1 MEEGDIQVKAN
12 LKRRKNI
19 KKIIAEGSTAFGTM
33 DDWIFGEAVRK
44 KLEMELPAALGDF
57 DFPES
62 RRYVGKGS
70 ASYSALMQYLT
81 GCFVAYEAEIARLN
95 GIIRTLKLENA
106 QLKAGEA
113 PNKAASHLSG
123 GTCTTTV
130 GEWSA
135 RTLRRQSKA
144 FTDAILKEAGGCDVK
159 AIALA
164 REVLRKLDAEEE
176 GYQKE
181 TMVNSAIVLALKNFY
196 VQVII
201 LPYPEPEYRSIIAR

>member
-1 MEEGDIQVKAN
+1 M
-12 LKRRKNI
+12 
-19 KKIIAEGSTAFGTM
+19 
-33 DDWIFGEAVRK
+33 
-44 KLEMELPAALGDF
+44 PAALGDF

-70 ASYSALMQYLT
+70 VPYSALMQYLN

-95 GIIRTLKLENA
+95 GVIRSLRSENA
-106 QLKAGEA
+106 QLKVGEA

-123 GTCTTTV
+123 STSTTTF

-144 FTDAILKEAGGCDVK
+144 FTGAILKEAGGCDVK
-159 AIALA
+159 AITLA
-164 REVLRKLDAEEE
+164 RELLRKLDAKEE

-201 LPYPEPEYRSIIAR
+201 LTHPEPEYSSSLIVR